1 MRERNDFRSIR
12 LRWLQGETF
21 VFEYDE
27 IASIDGYTFRMRFQ
41 PERVVIDVTA
51 RDGGDAFSMIGHAQG
66 S

>member
-41 PERVVIDVTA
+41 PERVVIDVW
-51 RDGGDAFSMIGHAQG
+51 
-66 S
+66 